1 MSVQKKQTKINGAKR
16 QHDNL
21 SKPLDNGGLDA
32 SLQSGASIALGD
44 VQKRYKEEM
53 MRYRMQNNR
62 SAHGDDLQAA

>member
-1 MSVQKKQTKINGAKR
+1 MV
-16 QHDNL
+16 L
-21 SKPLDNGGLDA
+21 SA
-32 SLQSGASIALGD
+32 SMTTSPSHSTIVVLTLAFSQVHPSLGD